1 MVTLLARSW
10 WAIALRGLAAILFG
24 ILTLI
29 WPGLTL
35 EVLILFFGAFALLD
49 GAFSAVSAI
58 ANRKHDRTWW
68 WFLIAGLA
76 GVVVG
81 VLTFVYPGL
90 TAIILVYFIAAR
102 ALIVGVV
109 EVVAAIALRREI
121 SDEWFLIVQGII
133 SALFGVVL
141 FIVPG
146 AGALGLVLVIGI
158 YAVVVGVLLLLVAF
172 RLRSWNKA
180 ALRA

>member
-1 MVTLLARSW
+1 
-10 WAIALRGLAAILFG
+10 
-24 ILTLI
+24 
-29 WPGLTL
+29 
-35 EVLILFFGAFALLD
+35 LD

-58 ANRKHDRTWW
+58 ANRKHDPTWW

-81 VLTFVYPGL
+81 ILTFVYPSL

-102 ALIVGVV
+102 ALIVGIV

-121 SDEWFLIVQGII
+121 SDEWFLILQGII
-133 SALFGVVL
+133 SVLFGVVL
-141 FIVPG
+141 FILPG
-146 AGALGLVLVIGI
+146 AGALALVLVIGI

-172 RLRSWNKA
+172 RLRSWDRA
-180 ALRA
+180 VLRA

>member
-1 MVTLLARSW
+1 MVRLLARSW

-24 ILTLI
+24 ILTLMR
-29 WPGLTL
+29 PDLTL
-35 EVLILFFGAFALLD
+35 EVLILFFGAYALLD
-49 GAFSAVSAI
+49 GAFSAISAI
-58 ANRKHDRTWW
+58 VNRKHDRTWW

-102 ALIVGVV
+102 ALIVGVF

-121 SDEWFLIVQGII
+121 SDEWFLIVKGII
-133 SALFGVVL
+133 SVLFGVIL

-158 YAVVVGVLLLLVAF
+158 YAVVVGVLLLLVAL
-172 RLRSWNKA
+172 RLQSWNKA

>member
-1 MVTLLARSW
+1 MVRLLARSW
-10 WAIALRGLAAILFG
+10 WAIALRGLVAILFG
-24 ILTLI
+24 ILALI

-35 EVLILFFGAFALLD
+35 DVLILFFGAFALLD

-58 ANRKHDRTWW
+58 VNRKHDRTLW

-81 VLTFVYPGL
+81 ILTFVYPGL

-133 SALFGVVL
+133 SVLFGVVL
-141 FIVPG
+141 FILPG
-146 AGALGLVLVIGI
+146 AGALALVLVIGI

-172 RLRSWNKA
+172 RLRSWDKA

>member
-1 MVTLLARSW
+1 MVRLLARAW

-29 WPGLTL
+29 WPGPTL
-35 EVLILFFGAFALLD
+35 KVLILLFGAYALLD
-49 GAFSAVSAI
+49 GAFSAVSATV
-58 ANRKHDRTWW
+58 NRKHDRTWW

-81 VLTFVYPGL
+81 ILTFVFPGL
-90 TAIILVYFIAAR
+90 TTIILVYFIAAR
-102 ALIVGVV
+102 ALVVGVV
-109 EVVAAIALRREI
+109 EIAAAIALRREI
-121 SDEWFLIVQGII
+121 SDEWFLILKGII
-133 SALFGVVL
+133 SVLFSLVL
-141 FIVPG
+141 FIAPG
-146 AGALGLVLVIGI
+146 AGALGMVLVIGI
-158 YAVVVGVLLLLVAF
+158 YAVVVGVLLLLVAL